1 MLPRPAGDYAAGM
14 RDLTIRVA
22 AALFG
27 AASATLAQQGEE
39 RVLVLRSLAPFAT
52 PALQLAEPIATALPG
67 DQANDAPLALDAA
80 GDADPA
86 RWLLGLLEQRHRT
99 AIAEGRLQLRQSR
112 EPVFAKGEQVGERT
126 GPMLVLQGTSAAV
139 EACNREL
146 DAIAAVIAR
155 PIEVTAYRLP
165 LRDGELPAT
174 VWNSSALQQALRDT
188 PPLWTTRAHTRSGG
202 ALRLGQERG
211 IGHLRDL
218 DTEVA
223 EKASITDPKVD
234 IAFAGARATLIA
246 DSLGGEQILLRG
258 SWLLSELAAMHEQQV
273 GKGVTVDL
281 PEHRTALVT
290 FAGRVDSGGALVVA
304 GRGGPIGPDGF
315 VLVVTARYLAPPP
328 GDLAPDLAVRPVGA
342 FLSAPTLGRPAIEWR
357 RPGDDSPVFPTDA
370 PTTSLRPTDLLE
382 LLAARGPAEVEL
394 EHGMLIVHGDF
405 ATCRRADTM
414 LQQLAASLRPLTW
427 QVRVTAEGSAP
438 LELVQPTLGNHAAA
452 AFVGSERAVV
462 RDQEVEIAA
471 KASSANPVI
480 GIARSGLAFGG
491 TASPAGDQ
499 TSYVDATWTMS
510 VHSAPRERQHAD
522 AAAPMTMQL
531 IDYRTVVLPWQT
543 LMATGPL
550 HELGTGPAWVAGG
563 PTTAIS
569 ARLIAP

>member
-1 MLPRPAGDYAAGM
+1 M

-39 RVLVLRSLAPFAT
+39 RTLVLRSLAPFAA
-52 PALQLAEPIATALPG
+52 PALQLGEPICSALPG
-67 DQANDAPLALDAA
+67 DQTNDAPLALDAA

-86 RWLLGLLEQRHRT
+86 GWLLGLLEQRHRA
-99 AIAEGRLQLRQSR
+99 AISEGRLQLRQSR
-112 EPVFAKGEQVGERT
+112 EPVFEDGKQVGERL
-126 GPMLVLQGTSAAV
+126 GPMLVLQGARAAV
-139 EACNREL
+139 DACSREL

-174 VWNSSALQQALRDT
+174 VWNSTALQQALRDT
-188 PPLWTTRAHTRSGG
+188 PPLWTTRARTRSGG

-223 EKASITDPKVD
+223 EKAVITDPKVD
-234 IAFAGARATLIA
+234 IAFAGARATLVA
-246 DSLGGEQILLRG
+246 DSLGGEQVLLRG
-258 SWLLSELAAMHEQQV
+258 SWLLSEPVAVHEQEV
-273 GKGVTVDL
+273 GKGVSVDL

-315 VLVVTARYLAPPP
+315 VLVLTARYLAPPP
-328 GDLAPDLAVRPVGA
+328 GDIAPDLTVRPVGA
-342 FLSAPTLGRPAIEWR
+342 FLAAPALRRPAIEWR
-357 RPGDDSPVFPTDA
+357 RPGDDSPTFPVETA
-370 PTTSLRPTDLLE
+370 SESLRPTDLFE

-414 LQQLAASLRPLTW
+414 LQQLTAALRPVSW
-427 QVRVTAEGSAP
+427 QVRATADGSPP
-438 LELVQPTLGNHAAA
+438 LELVQPALGDHATA

-491 TASPAGDQ
+491 TASPAGDR
-499 TSYVDATWTMS
+499 TFYVDATWTLS
-510 VHSAPRERQHAD
+510 VHGKPRQRQHAD
-522 AAAPMTMQL
+522 AAAPMTLQL
-531 IDYRTVVLPWQT
+531 VDYRTAVLPWQT
-543 LMATGPL
+543 LMATGQL
-550 HELGTGPAWVAGG
+550 HELGTGPAFFAGG
-563 PTTAIS
+563 PDTAIS
-569 ARLIAP
+569 VRLSTP